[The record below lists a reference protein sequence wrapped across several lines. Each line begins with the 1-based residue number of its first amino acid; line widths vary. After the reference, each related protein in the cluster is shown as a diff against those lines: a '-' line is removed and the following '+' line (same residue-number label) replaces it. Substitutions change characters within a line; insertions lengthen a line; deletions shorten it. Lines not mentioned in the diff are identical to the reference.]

1 MTDLIRIAA
10 FFLGASLILLTPTV
24 GESSPRKPKGTVLC
38 LPPGSSVPKPCA
50 GLSSRSSMA
59 FRADGDFQ
67 GTAILRFRSRPVE
80 LEGKVIDV
88 RVPAGSLR
96 RGQVYKIEA
105 PLRQLC
111 SSSQS
116 GQRVQF
122 EIQVLTSDF
131 NQAESGGDADSI
143 GFFQMRCG

>member
-1 MTDLIRIAA
+1 MTPIVRIAA
-10 FFLGASLILLTPTV
+10 LSLGASLILLAPTG

-50 GLSSRSSMA
+50 GLTSRSSMA
-59 FRADGDFQ
+59 FRADSDFQ
-67 GTAILRFRSRPVE
+67 GTAILRFRARPVE
-80 LEGKVIDV
+80 LQGKAIDI
-88 RVPAGSLR
+88 RIPAGSLR
-96 RGQVYKIEA
+96 RGQIYKIEA

-116 GQRVQF
+116 GQRLQF
-122 EIQVLTSDF
+122 EIQVLTSDI
-131 NQAESGGDADSI
+131 NQAESGGDADSV